1 MYIILILFTRNSL
14 KLKSLITINNTLSTH
29 EQLDLTSIM
38 TKLTTVTTVMAALP
52 LPVEMIISP
61 LLAFF
66 ELGSIIAR

>member
-38 TKLTTVTTVMAALP
+38 TKLTTVMAAHP

>member
-38 TKLTTVTTVMAALP
+38 TKLTTVMAALP